1 MKKSQLSA
9 AIKLAK
15 VIDTLYDI
23 YDAGGYDIYDIHE
36 IYAESNHKDK
46 LERVIQQTYSAIKSI
61 VLVPH
66 WVIKGHKETQF
77 YVSEHDVDDF
87 FETEPNSAKTI
98 AFLKKLYENQH
109 VREYYE
115 NGEYKDLR

>member
-46 LERVIQQTYSAIKSI
+46 LETLIQQTYSAIKSI

-77 YVSEHDVDDF
+77 YVLEPDVDDF